1 MAFVKPKESALTWVC
16 SAMIHKD
23 APHLDKAYDVID
35 SVLSVESGIWFI
47 DENGYGHSNK
57 KSFDAIPDARLAEL
71 GLSRNPIDILVAGKL
86 QIPQTQ
92 AFETRMNQEFEQIKA
107 RF

>member
-1 MAFVKPKESALTWVC
+1 M
-16 SAMIHKD
+16 
-23 APHLDKAYDVID
+23 
-35 SVLSVESGIWFI
+35 LSVERGVWLI

-71 GLSRNPIDILVAGKL
+71 GLSRNPVEILGARKF

-92 AFETRMNQEFEQIKA
+92 AFETKMNQEFEQIKA
-107 RF
+107 GF